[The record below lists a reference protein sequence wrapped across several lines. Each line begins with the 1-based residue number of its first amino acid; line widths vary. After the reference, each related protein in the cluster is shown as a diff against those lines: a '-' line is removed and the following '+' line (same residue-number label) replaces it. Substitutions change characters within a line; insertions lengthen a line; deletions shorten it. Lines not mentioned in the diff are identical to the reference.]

1 MKKFVFLA
9 LLFFCVS
16 FFFGQEN
23 NKNQLYFVNFEKDFD
38 IEKMKGEF
46 PDAVFYKNS
55 EIANGNLSYY
65 VNGINYDANG
75 KCNSI
80 CYDLNKTKIIKV
92 PEMSDGY
99 VWSLAYFQEGRND
112 AAPGWMPIIFND
124 RTIDIETILKLES
137 FVIDNNNNNYDPD
150 DFCYLYERV
159 RPLLFGGHEIYKS
172 SYKLEE
178 ICFEIPFKIE
188 NNADS
193 YFETVKRYTFY
204 IEEGYYKQDEIKWNL
219 MQLNKNELRL
229 LRNAVYASK
238 GYVFKDKKLNEFFLQ
253 SQAYIPDKS
262 LKESR
267 INFTENELKLLALI
281 KELEK

>member
-9 LLFFCVS
+9 LLIFCVS

-23 NKNQLYFVNFEKDFD
+23 NKNQLYFVNRDFD
-38 IEKMKGEF
+38 IAQMKQEF
-46 PDAVFYKNS
+46 PDAVFYKDS
-55 EIANGNLSYY
+55 EIADGNLDYFVS
-65 VNGINYDANG
+65 G
-75 KCNSI
+75 KCNAI
-80 CYDLNKTKIIKV
+80 CYDLNKTKKIKV

-99 VWSLAYFQEGRND
+99 VWSLYYFQEGRND
-112 AAPGWMPIIFND
+112 AAPGRMLIIFND
-124 RTIDIETILKLES
+124 RTIDNETILKLES

-159 RPLLFGGHEIYKS
+159 RPLLFVGHEVYKS
-172 SYKLEE
+172 SYEPEE

-193 YFETVKRYTFY
+193 YFETVKRYAFY
-204 IEEGYYKQDEIKWNL
+204 IKEGYYKQDEIKWNL

-229 LRNAVYASK
+229 LRNAIYASK
-238 GYVFKDKKLNEFFLQ
+238 GYVFKDKKLNEFFIQ
-253 SQAYIPDKS
+253 SEAYVPDKT
-262 LKESR
+262 LKENR
-267 INFTENELKLLALI
+267 INFTKNELKLLALI

>member
-9 LLFFCVS
+9 LLIFCAG
-16 FFFGQEN
+16 FCFGQEN
-23 NKNQLYFVNFEKDFD
+23 NENQLYFFNRDFD
-38 IEKMKGEF
+38 IEQIKQEF
-46 PDAVFYKNS
+46 PDAVFYKYS
-55 EIANGNLSYY
+55 EIEGSYLD
-65 VNGINYDANG
+65 GFFSG
-75 KCNSI
+75 KCNAI

-92 PEMSDGY
+92 PEPPEGC
-99 VWSLAYFQEGRND
+99 VWSLYYFQAGRND
-112 AAPGWMPIIFND
+112 ASYGKMPIIFND
-124 RTIDIETILKLES
+124 RTIDNETILKLEN
-137 FVIDNNNNNYDPD
+137 FVIGNNNKDYDPD
-150 DFCYLYERV
+150 DFCYRYVRV
-159 RPLLFGGHEIYKS
+159 RPLLFVGHEVYKS
-172 SYKLEE
+172 SYKPEE

-193 YFETVKRYTFY
+193 YFETVKRYTYY